1 MPTPMQRQR
10 NREMDERR
18 AVLMTRASGGHSENA
33 ESQHIK
39 LLALDNDIRQL
50 HNMELLSDKLEFK
63 RNTLLPRWL
72 PHAQAYLEGERV
84 YQNPVLVYCIIWLF
98 DTGQFEQALRW
109 ADIAIAQGQKTPEN
123 FKSELPTFV
132 AHFILEWAETE
143 AERGNS
149 TAPYFQQVFEKIRDK
164 WRVNERLAARYWRFA
179 GVQLLR
185 GDDGKPLAS
194 AINDPEI
201 LQQADQYLEQ
211 AMWLHPKIQVKTLR
225 QRIAARLRALQ
236 GM

>member
-10 NREMDERR
+10 ARQEDERR
-18 AVLMTRASGGHSENA
+18 AALMTRTTGPVASA

-39 LLALDNDIRQL
+39 LLALGNDVKQL
-50 HNMELLSDKLEFK
+50 HNMELLADKLEFK

-72 PHAQAYLEGERV
+72 PHAQAYLDGERV

-98 DTGQFEQALRW
+98 DTEQFELALQW
-109 ADIAIAQGQKTPEN
+109 ADIAIEQGQKTPDN
-123 FKSELPTFV
+123 FRSELPTFV
-132 AHFILEWAETE
+132 AHTILEWAETE
-143 AERGNS
+143 AERGHS
-149 TAPYFQQVFEKIRDK
+149 IAPYFQQVFEKIRDT

-185 GDDGKPLAS
+185 SEDGKPQAS
-194 AINDPEI
+194 AISDPER
-201 LQQADQYLEQ
+201 LMLADQLLAQ
-211 AMWLHPKIQVKTLR
+211 AEWLHPKIQVKTLR

-236 GM
+236 DM